1 MRFLHTADW
10 HLGRTLG
17 GFSLREEQAHM
28 LGVEFPRL
36 VRETRPDAVLLA
48 GDVFDRAVPPAEAVE
63 LLDDILHRVVV
74 DLGVP
79 VVMIPG
85 NHDDPRRLAFGAR
98 MLAAAGLHIGDSP
111 LGRVIRLADAHGEVA
126 IVAAGYASPLALAQ
140 QAAGADFADHDAA
153 FAWLAPQLQTLCT
166 TFCTT
171 LCTPTR
177 RRVLVAHAFVAGGTE
192 SESERQ
198 ISVGGTG
205 QIAAHRF
212 AGFDYVA
219 LGHLHRPQ
227 ALAGGRIRYSGSPL
241 AYSSSEA
248 GQQKEVLLVE
258 LDAAGAVTTEAI
270 PLRPLRT
277 VRLLRGNFAAL
288 HRAAEAVEDFVVVT
302 LTDALP
308 IADAQRQLA
317 ERYPRIIGFGYEEQP
332 RPARAVAVAGQAARA
347 LQPMA
352 LFAEFHAA
360 QRGTPLPEAARPVL
374 TAAIAAAEQ
383 AEA

>member
-166 TFCTT
+166 TRCTT

-205 QIAAHRF
+205 QIAAHRV

-248 GQQKEVLLVE
+248 GQLDCTKRSRNSCGGAGGRGGWVVSADHPTECKEP
-258 LDAAGAVTTEAI
+258 T
-270 PLRPLRT
+270 
-277 VRLLRGNFAAL
+277 
-288 HRAAEAVEDFVVVT
+288 AEA
-302 LTDALP
+302 
-308 IADAQRQLA
+308 ADS
-317 ERYPRIIGFGYEEQP
+317 G
-332 RPARAVAVAGQAARA
+332 PARAAGCK
-347 LQPMA
+347 
-352 LFAEFHAA
+352 HAA
-360 QRGTPLPEAARPVL
+360 GPSAKGEGGIGAPT
-374 TAAIAAAEQ
+374 
-383 AEA
+383 

>member
-17 GFSLREEQAHM
+17 GFSLREDQAHM
-28 LGVEFPRL
+28 LGAEFPRL
-36 VRETRPDAVLLA
+36 VQDTRPDAVLLA
-48 GDVFDRAVPPAEAVE
+48 GDVFDRSVPPAEAVA

-74 DLGVP
+74 GLGVP

-98 MLAAAGLHIGDSP
+98 MLAAAGLYIGDSP

-140 QAAGADFADHDAA
+140 AAQGEAFADHDAA
-153 FAWLAPQLQTLCT
+153 FAWLAPQLHGLCGE
-166 TFCTT
+166 
-171 LCTPTR
+171 TR

-192 SESERQ
+192 SESERPVS
-198 ISVGGTG
+198 IGGTG
-205 QIAAHRF
+205 QIGADRF

-227 ALAGGRIRYSGSPL
+227 ALAAGRLRYSGSPL
-241 AYSSSEA
+241 AYSGSEA
-248 GQQKEVLLVE
+248 GQQKAMLLVE
-258 LDAAGAVTTEAI
+258 MDATGTVTTEALPLT
-270 PLRPLRT
+270 PLRGLRQ
-277 VRLLRGNFAAL
+277 LRGSFAEL
-288 HRAAEAVEDFVVVT
+288 RQGPVVEDFVIVT

-308 IADAQRQLA
+308 VADAQRQLA
-317 ERYPRIIGFGYEEQP
+317 ERYPHIIGFSYEAPP
-332 RPARAVAVAGQAARA
+332 RPPRAVTVADHAARA
-347 LQPMA
+347 LQPLA

-360 QRGTPLPEAARPVL
+360 QRGTPPPEAARPVL
-374 TAAIAAAEQ
+374 AAAIAAAEQ
-383 AEA
+383 APA